1 MSHAIKKIR
10 GVSIEL
16 QPCPFCGKQPEW
28 VIVPGED
35 FIMRCSACY
44 ASTKIAR
51 WTPEEAAIDWNS
63 GEIEDDCFT
72 ITEDTKI
79 DEYLKQGIKKVLFS
93 EYSII
98 ESFPVTG
105 GGFLCSSAVIVADK
119 TTIRIE
125 PEKTHLL
132 YDEICGYGHDYYI
145 KPITEDCNKIS
156 FVKSK
161 WRKDNLLSVSFC
173 CDGKTTTI
181 SSCAKYDCLIVR
193 EE

>member
-10 GVSIEL
+10 GVSIDL
-16 QPCPFCGKQPEW
+16 QPCPFCENPPEW
-28 VIVPGED
+28 VIVPGD
-35 FIMRCSACY
+35 DYIMRCSACH
-44 ASTKIAR
+44 ASTKVAR
-51 WTPEEAAIDWNS
+51 WTPEEAAADWNS
-63 GEIEDDCFT
+63 NKIENDHFT

-79 DEYLKQGIKKVLFS
+79 DDYLKQGIKNVLFS

-98 ESFPVTG
+98 EPFPVPG

-119 TTIRIE
+119 TTIHIE

-145 KPITEDCNKIS
+145 KPITEEGNKIS

>member
-10 GVSIEL
+10 GVSIDL
-16 QPCPFCGKQPEW
+16 QPCPFCENPPEW
-28 VIVPGED
+28 VIVPGD
-35 FIMRCSACY
+35 DYIMRCSSCH
-44 ASTKIAR
+44 ASTKVAR
-51 WTPEEAAIDWNS
+51 WTPEEAAADWNS
-63 GEIEDDCFT
+63 NEIEKDHFT

-79 DEYLKQGIKKVLFS
+79 DEYLRQGIKKVLFS
-93 EYSII
+93 EYSNID
-98 ESFPVTG
+98 SFPIVDD
-105 GGFLCSSAVIVADK
+105 GFLCSSAVIVSDK
-119 TTIRIE
+119 TTIHIE

>member
-10 GVSIEL
+10 GVSIDL
-16 QPCPFCGKQPEW
+16 QPCPFCENPPEW
-28 VIVPGED
+28 VIVPGHD
-35 FIMRCSACY
+35 YIMRCSSCH
-44 ASTKIAR
+44 ASTKVAR
-51 WTPEEAAIDWNS
+51 WTPEEAAADWNS
-63 GEIEDDCFT
+63 NEIENDHFT

-79 DEYLKQGIKKVLFS
+79 DDYLKQGIKKVLFS

-98 ESFPVTG
+98 EPFPVTD

-119 TTIRIE
+119 TKIHIE

-132 YDEICGYGHDYYI
+132 YDEIIGYGHDYYI

>member
-10 GVSIEL
+10 GVSIDL
-16 QPCPFCGKQPEW
+16 QPCPFCENPPEW
-28 VIVPGED
+28 VIVPGHD
-35 FIMRCSACY
+35 YIMRCSSCH
-44 ASTKIAR
+44 ASTKVAR
-51 WTPEEAAIDWNS
+51 WTPEEAAADWNS
-63 GEIEDDCFT
+63 NEIENDHFT

-79 DEYLKQGIKKVLFS
+79 DDYLKQGIKKVLFS

-98 ESFPVTG
+98 EPFPVTD

-119 TTIRIE
+119 TTIHIE

>member
-10 GVSIEL
+10 GVSIDL
-16 QPCPFCGKQPEW
+16 QPCPFCENPPEW
-28 VIVPGED
+28 VIVPGHD
-35 FIMRCSACY
+35 YIMRCSSCH
-44 ASTKIAR
+44 ASTKVAR
-51 WTPEEAAIDWNS
+51 WTPEEAAADWNS
-63 GEIEDDCFT
+63 NEIENDHFT

-79 DEYLKQGIKKVLFS
+79 DDYLKQGIKKVLFS

-98 ESFPVTG
+98 EPFPVTD

-119 TTIRIE
+119 TKIHIE

-132 YDEICGYGHDYYI
+132 YDEIIGYGHDYYTR
-145 KPITEDCNKIS
+145 PIAEKSNKIS

>member
-16 QPCPFCGKQPEW
+16 QPCPFCENLPEW
-28 VIVPGED
+28 VVVPGED
-35 FIMRCSACY
+35 FIMRCSACH

-93 EYSII
+93 EYSNID
-98 ESFPVTG
+98 SFPIMDD
-105 GGFLCSSAVIVADK
+105 GFLCSSAVIVTDK
-119 TTIRIE
+119 TTIHIE
-125 PEKTHLL
+125 PEKSHLL
-132 YDEICGYGHDYYI
+132 YDEISGYGRNYYI
-145 KPITEDCNKIS
+145 KPITEDCNKI
-156 FVKSK
+156 FFEKSK
-161 WRKDNLLSVSFC
+161 WRKDNLLSISFNC
-173 CDGKTTTI
+173 NSRIMTI
-181 SSCAKYDCLIVR
+181 SSYAKYDCLIVR
-193 EE
+193 KK